1 MSEEKKYI
9 TLENLAYFL
18 EKFKKMM
25 AGEDKNENIEGK
37 DSQEKGD
44 KE

>member
-1 MSEEKKYI
+1 MEEKKYI

-25 AGEDKNENIEGK
+25 AGEDKNENIEGNEN
-37 DSQEKGD
+37 SQGKGD